1 MPGGEPAAVGEPH
14 APALPDLFGT
24 HLRAVLFDLDGV
36 VTHTAAIHARAWKRL
51 FDEFLRGL
59 EGDPE
64 RLAPFRLPEDY
75 LAYVDGKPRY
85 QGVRS
90 FLGSRAIDLPWG
102 DPQDCP
108 DDRTICGLG
117 NRKDGYFNQVLDEQG
132 VEVFPTTIALI
143 RALRT
148 RGVGTACVSSS
159 KNCRP
164 VLERAGI
171 TDLFDV
177 IFDGRDL
184 ERESLAGKPCP
195 DAFLRA
201 AELLGGAPGE
211 AAVVEDAVSGVAA
224 GKAGGFRL
232 VIGVDRGAGRE
243 ALLAGGADVVVA
255 DLAELADAL
264 AAGRVNGFGDGQLGS
279 ACG

>member
-1 MPGGEPAAVGEPH
+1 MLSEE
-14 APALPDLFGT
+14 LGT
-24 HLRAVLFDLDGV
+24 AIKAFLFDLDGV

-51 FDEFLRGL
+51 FDEFLAGF

-64 RLAPFRLPEDY
+64 RRAPFRLPEDY

-85 QGVRS
+85 EGVRS
-90 FLGSRAIDLPWG
+90 FLQSRGIDLPWG
-102 DPQDCP
+102 DPQDSP

-117 NRKDGYFNQVLDEQG
+117 NRKNRYFNEVMAEQG
-132 VEVFPTTIALI
+132 VEVFPTTIDLI

-148 RGVGTACVSSS
+148 KGIKTACVSSS

-184 ERESLAGKPCP
+184 EREGLAGKPRP

-201 AELLGGAPGE
+201 AERLGVAPAE
-211 AAVVEDAVSGVAA
+211 SAVVEDAVSGVAA
-224 GKAGGFRL
+224 GKAGAFRL

-243 ALLAGGADVVVA
+243 ALQSAGADVVVA
-255 DLAELADAL
+255 DLSDLNAAL
-264 AAGRVNGFGDGQLGS
+264 AADRNS
-279 ACG
+279 

>member
-1 MPGGEPAAVGEPH
+1 MPLEVLGRPLDA
-14 APALPDLFGT
+14 F
-24 HLRAVLFDLDGV
+24 LFDLDGV
-36 VTHTAAIHARAWKRL
+36 VTRTATLHARAWKRL
-51 FDEFLRGL
+51 FDEFLSSL

-85 QGVRS
+85 EGVRS
-90 FLGSRAIDLPWG
+90 FLQSRAIELPWG
-102 DPQDCP
+102 DPKDSP
-108 DDRTICGLG
+108 DERSVCGLG
-117 NRKDGYFNQVLDEQG
+117 NRKDRYFNEVLAQEG

-143 RALRT
+143 NTLRT

-164 VLERAGI
+164 ILERAGI
-171 TDLFDV
+171 IHLFDV

-184 ERESLAGKPCP
+184 ERERLAGKPRP

-201 AELLGGAPGE
+201 ADLLGVSPARS
-211 AAVVEDAVSGVAA
+211 AVVEDALSGVAA
-224 GKAGGFRL
+224 GKAGGFGL

-243 ALLAGGADVVVA
+243 ALLEAGGDVVVT
-255 DLAELADAL
+255 DLAEVERAL
-264 AAGRVNGFGDGQLGS
+264 ATAPSG
-279 ACG
+279 

>member
-1 MPGGEPAAVGEPH
+1 MPLEVLGRPLDV
-14 APALPDLFGT
+14 F
-24 HLRAVLFDLDGV
+24 LFDLDGV
-36 VTHTAAIHARAWKRL
+36 VTRTATLHARAWKRL
-51 FDEFLRGL
+51 FDEFLSSL

-85 QGVRS
+85 EGVRS
-90 FLGSRAIDLPWG
+90 FLQSRAIELPWG
-102 DPQDCP
+102 DPKDSP
-108 DDRTICGLG
+108 DERSVCGLG
-117 NRKDGYFNQVLDEQG
+117 NRKDRYFNEVLAQEG

-143 RALRT
+143 NTLRT

-164 VLERAGI
+164 ILERAGI
-171 TDLFDV
+171 IHLFDV

-184 ERESLAGKPCP
+184 ERERLAGKPRP

-201 AELLGGAPGE
+201 ADLLGVSPARS
-211 AAVVEDAVSGVAA
+211 AVVEDALSGVAA
-224 GKAGGFRL
+224 GKAGGFGL

-243 ALLAGGADVVVA
+243 ALLEAGGDVVVT
-255 DLAELADAL
+255 DLAEVERAL
-264 AAGRVNGFGDGQLGS
+264 ARNG
-279 ACG
+279 

>member
-1 MPGGEPAAVGEPH
+1 MMGEPH
-14 APALPDLFGT
+14 EPLLPDVFGT
-24 HLRAVLFDLDGV
+24 RLKAVLFDLDGV

-51 FDEFLRGL
+51 FDEFLAGL
-59 EGDPE
+59 DGDPE
-64 RLAPFRLPEDY
+64 RLGPFRLPEDY

-85 QGVRS
+85 EGVRS
-90 FLGSRAIDLPWG
+90 FLQSRGIDLPWG
-102 DPQDCP
+102 DPQDSP
-108 DDRTICGLG
+108 DHRTVCGLG
-117 NRKDGYFNQVLDEQG
+117 NRKNRYFNRVMAEQG

-143 RALRT
+143 RALRR
-148 RGVGTACVSSS
+148 RGSKTACVSSS

-184 ERESLAGKPCP
+184 EAENLPGKPHP

-201 AELLGGAPGE
+201 AERLGVTAAE
-211 AAVVEDAVSGVAA
+211 SAVVEDAVSGVAA
-224 GKAGGFRL
+224 GRAGAFGL

-243 ALLAGGADVVVA
+243 ALLAAGADVVVT
-255 DLAELADAL
+255 DLAELDAAL
-264 AAGRVNGFGDGQLGS
+264 ADRRR
-279 ACG
+279 

>member
-1 MPGGEPAAVGEPH
+1 MRDAAPGATHEP
-14 APALPDLFGT
+14 
-24 HLRAVLFDLDGV
+24 VLSEVLGRGIKAFLLDLDGV

-51 FDEFLRGL
+51 FDEFLSGL

-64 RLAPFRLPEDY
+64 RLGPFRLPEDY

-85 QGVRS
+85 EGVRS
-90 FLGSRAIDLPWG
+90 FLQSRGIDLPWG
-102 DPQDCP
+102 DARDAP

-117 NRKDGYFNQVLDEQG
+117 NRKNRYFNEVMAEQG
-132 VEVFPTTIALI
+132 VEVFPTTVALI
-143 RALRT
+143 RALRA
-148 RGVGTACVSSS
+148 RGIKTACVSSS

-171 TDLFDV
+171 TALFDV

-184 ERESLAGKPCP
+184 EREGLAGKPRP

-201 AELLGGAPGE
+201 AERLGVAPAE
-211 AAVVEDAVSGVAA
+211 SAVVEDAVSGVEA
-224 GKAGGFRL
+224 GRAGAFRL

-243 ALLAGGADVVVA
+243 TLLAAGADVVVA
-255 DLAELADAL
+255 DLAELDAVL
-264 AAGRVNGFGDGQLGS
+264 AADRNR
-279 ACG
+279 